1 MTNLHST
8 IRSVLFTLTLL
19 FGVQVHAEASK
30 SDVQTVE
37 EINTFADESSKMRE
51 NHIKEMRDEHLKH
64 INEMYDRKLSH
75 NAEMTLLWKQM
86 KPGDKKAN
94 KELKSLIHDKKNS
107 FKKEDEKFRDSFKD
121 NILKKKRK
129 EFQEI
134 MKERTKK
141 MKGKFKD

>member
-1 MTNLHST
+1 MTNLHNT
-8 IRSVLFTLTLL
+8 IRSILFTLTLL
-19 FGVQVHAEASK
+19 FGAQVYAEAPK

-94 KELKSLIHDKKNS
+94 KELKSLIHDKKKS